1 MKSASVE
8 VKDEFKWGCLNLKK
22 KIENL
27 NKFPMI
33 SLSSPYVYKE

>member
-1 MKSASVE
+1 MRV
-8 VKDEFKWGCLNLKK
+8 FKLKK
-22 KIENL
+22 EKIENL